1 MKVKEVRD
9 LLNKYVEHQPNLDEY
24 DLSIVLSEPSI
35 GGRASASA
43 SVTSISAGFDWDS
56 GKMFLHTKER
66 LVNKK

>member
-9 LLNKYVEHQPNLDEY
+9 LLNKYVEQQPNLDEF
-24 DLSIVLSEPSI
+24 DLAVVLSEPSI
-35 GGRASASA
+35 GGRASV

-66 LVNKK
+66 LVKKK